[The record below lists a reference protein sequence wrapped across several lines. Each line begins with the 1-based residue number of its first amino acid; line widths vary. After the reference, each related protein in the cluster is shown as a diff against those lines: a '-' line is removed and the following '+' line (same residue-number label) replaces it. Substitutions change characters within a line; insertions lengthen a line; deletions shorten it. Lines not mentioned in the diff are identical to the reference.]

1 MTDHKDALR
10 RMGLLES
17 WERAEQTLDA
27 AKQNFTE
34 DGRQLRIFINNQ
46 LADAMYSMHDR
57 LKERG
62 LSEEANACHRQG
74 NKYWGRVT
82 EELSV
87 TTTT

>member
-10 RMGLLES
+10 RMGLLDR
-17 WERAEQTLDA
+17 WERAQETLDA
-27 AKQNFTE
+27 ANQNFSVE
-34 DGRQLRIFINNQ
+34 GRQLRIFINNQ
-46 LADAMYSMHDR
+46 LADAMYLMHDR

-62 LSEEANACHRQG
+62 LTEEANACHRQG
-74 NKYWGRVT
+74 NAHWGRVT